1 MGQTR
6 GDVQVQP
13 ALGAKDLKTQLH
25 THSQSGEC
33 RHQLFKG
40 AASMFRRNLN
50 RRLIIAVF
58 VAVVGS
64 LGMTT
69 EGKGQTWSFDKDEI
83 GRPPVGFEFAVT
95 ANKQPGKWI
104 IVKDGENQVLA
115 QVDRDKTERRFAMAL
130 AKNSYKDLKI
140 SVKAKPV
147 AGDVEMVAGLVWRYK
162 DADNYYVARWNTDS
176 VRVDRV
182 VKGERQLMTPSEIKI
197 TLPAKAWHT
206 LTVEHRGEDIK
217 VFVGKEKVFEGKD
230 KAYTAAG
237 RTGVWIKADSLTY
250 FDDLRVEE
258 LK

>member
-1 MGQTR
+1 
-6 GDVQVQP
+6 
-13 ALGAKDLKTQLH
+13 
-25 THSQSGEC
+25 
-33 RHQLFKG
+33 
-40 AASMFRRNLN
+40 MFRRNRN

-58 VAVVGS
+58 VAAVGS

-69 EGKGQTWSFDKDEI
+69 EGKGQIWSFEKDEV
-83 GRPPVGFEFAVT
+83 GGPPAGFEFAVT
-95 ANKQPGKWI
+95 AKKQPGKWI
-104 IVKDGENQVLA
+104 IVKDGDNQVLA

-130 AKNSYKDLKI
+130 VKTSYKDLKI
-140 SVKAKPV
+140 SVKAKPI

-162 DADNYYVARWNTDS
+162 DVDNYYVARWNADS

-182 VKGERQLMTPSEIKI
+182 VKGERELMTPSEIKI
-197 TLPAKAWHT
+197 ALPAKAWHT

-230 KAYTAAG
+230 KAYTSAG

-250 FDDLRVEE
+250 FDDLTVQE